1 MKVFEYLTIDAAT
14 RRITVPQ
21 AEQTF
26 GVQSDTQAVRKYFK
40 CPRYVGD
47 GLDLAGMFLRVNFR
61 NANGEVDAY
70 LVDDVTV
77 DGDVVTFSWLLS
89 KKATAYVGQTSFVV
103 CAVSGRGLPEWNTTL
118 AVGNVLQGLEPDS
131 STVEA
136 ETADVIAQLLAMVTA
151 QTGNVEAVGAAQVK
165 AVQAAAKAATTEAEE
180 QIQAKGAATLATIP
194 EDYSALSGTVDRLTR
209 DRAAAIVCQAEGETI
224 QVQDASNDPLQGL
237 RIFGRSTQDG
247 TPTPDNP
254 VEIVSLASP
263 VVTLCGVNL
272 IQNGLG
278 SRTIAGITFTTNTD
292 GSITANGT
300 STDLVQAVISDGFL
314 FRAGVRYRLTG
325 CPSGGGKDTY
335 RIDNTDKLADD
346 GSGGFAEYATDTVF
360 PVRIRIAAGVTVSNL
375 TFFPMLRFASIEDDT
390 YEAPAGQTL
399 TITTPGSLPGI
410 PVESGGNYT
419 DADGQQW
426 ICDEVDLARG
436 VYVQRVRAC
445 HLYDYFNKYCTQAD
459 NTKYSE
465 DVLRFDFGYCFSSK
479 TKTTV
484 LCNMFSYGFAHGD
497 QSAFVRAKEGVSSHS
512 TSDVISVFINRARLV
527 SADLEGFE
535 AYLENNAVTVL
546 YALATPIEHALTDA
560 ELQAFRALHS
570 CKPTTTVL
578 NDAGAHMVLEYAAD
592 PKTYIDNKLAALV
605 AGND

>member
-1 MKVFEYLTIDAAT
+1 LKFFEYLTIDPVT

-40 CPRYVGD
+40 CPRYVGT
-47 GLDLAGMFLRVNFR
+47 GLDLAGMFIRVNFR

-70 LVDDVTV
+70 LVDDVAV
-77 DGDVVTFSWLLS
+77 DGEDVTFSWLLS

-131 STVEA
+131 STAEA
-136 ETADVIAQLLAMVTA
+136 ETADVIAQLLALVEA

-165 AVQAAAKAATTEAEE
+165 AVQAAAATATTEAEE

-194 EDYSALSGTVDRLTR
+194 EDYATLAGTVDRLTR
-209 DRAAAIVCQAEGETI
+209 DRAAAIVCRAEGTTI
-224 QVQDASNDPLQGL
+224 QVADASNDPLRGL

-254 VEIVSLASP
+254 VEIVSLPAP
-263 VVTLCGVNL
+263 VVTVTGKNL
-272 IQNGLG
+272 LE
-278 SRTIAGITFTTNTD
+278 
-292 GSITANGT
+292 ITATSRAVNGGT
-300 STDLVQAVISDGFL
+300 ITV
-314 FRAGVRYRLTG
+314 
-325 CPSGGGKDTY
+325 
-335 RIDNTDKLADD
+335 NTDKTIVLNGTVTQNTAVAVGSTRCNGECIFSVGVDVAALNGSYHYLATPNGNVMLYNNKRFIHD
-346 GSGGFAEYATDTVF
+346 GTAQKVYFVVMAGAYNNVS
-360 PVRIRIAAGVTVSNL
+360 IR
-375 TFFPMLRFASIEDDT
+375 PMIRTASVNDDT
-390 YEAPAGQTL
+390 YEPYKGQTL

-426 ICDEVDLARG
+426 VCDEVDLARG
-436 VYVQRVRAC
+436 VYVQRVGVIDRYAGEEIGAS
-445 HLYDYFNKYCTQAD
+445 YM
-459 NTKYSE
+459 S
-465 DVLRFDFGYCFSSK
+465 
-479 TKTTV
+479 TTGDLVTGASV
-484 LCNMFSYGFAHGD
+484 LC
-497 QSAFVRAKEGVSSHS
+497 E
-512 TSDVISVFINRARLV
+512 
-527 SADLEGFE
+527 
-535 AYLENNAVTVL
+535 
-546 YALATPIEHALTDA
+546 LATPVEKPLTDV
-560 ELQAFRALHS
+560 ELQAFRTLHS

-605 AGND
+605 AGNK